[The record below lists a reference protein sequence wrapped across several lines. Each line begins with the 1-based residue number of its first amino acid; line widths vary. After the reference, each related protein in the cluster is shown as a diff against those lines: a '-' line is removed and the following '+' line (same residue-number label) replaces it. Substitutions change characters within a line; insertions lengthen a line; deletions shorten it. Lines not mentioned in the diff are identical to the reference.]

1 MVVFELLNLIF
12 VLLLGDW
19 SPNEGILSAIEVIQT
34 VRDDDFFGWVNT
46 VVIELQV
53 DSAGGAVLDALVL

>member
-1 MVVFELLNLIF
+1 LVVFELLNLIF